1 MGMSSCMSF
10 KQTTRS
16 MPFHQ
21 GASCPDDSTY
31 RYMCDREF
39 SGNELRTGQHLWA
52 TAVPSLVRGL
62 EARATAQA
70 LGRRPRPAGAHM
82 QSHTLLGA
90 RHSFQSMAGGH
101 RTLQAQAQVQL
112 CCGR

>member
-1 MGMSSCMSF
+1 MTAPTDICAIVSFPPMNFAQDHISGQQLFLASSEVLKHVLLPRLS
-10 KQTTRS
+10 
-16 MPFHQ
+16 
-21 GASCPDDSTY
+21 GA
-31 RYMCDREF
+31 DR
-39 SGNELRTGQHLWA
+39 A
-52 TAVPSLVRGL
+52 
-62 EARATAQA
+62 
-70 LGRRPRPAGAHM
+70 RRPRPAGAHM